1 MVSSYFIYMKNNKFI
16 ILLLFV
22 FTSIF
27 SQEKLDTAIP
37 TDSIKTTTDSL
48 IAKVN
53 RSKWSIELATGV
65 SNGTMPYT
73 EGYYTSMNNQLFKG
87 FIFNCYTVGAS
98 YKFSEIVGLKMD
110 LAFDRFSNDA
120 ETKSEPFEVA
130 QYRMSIQ
137 AVFNLNSFIR
147 PVNNVSRS
155 NVLFHGGVNL
165 AEMYPI
171 AAKDET
177 VVYKD
182 GVYGGIV
189 FGITPTLKISK
200 KTSIFLDV
208 SSYNNYLQ
216 TLTWNGQ
223 KNPAGNSKEGH
234 MYSITFG
241 LSFALDA
248 NKK

>member
-1 MVSSYFIYMKNNKFI
+1 MKNNKLI

-22 FTSIF
+22 FTSVF
-27 SQEKLDTAIP
+27 SQENLNTSVP

-53 RSKWSIELATGV
+53 RNKWSIELGTGV
-65 SNGTMPYT
+65 SNGTMPFT

-110 LAFDRFSNDA
+110 LAFDRFSEVA
-120 ETKSEPFEVA
+120 ETKSKPFEIA
-130 QYRMSIQ
+130 QYRTSIQ
-137 AVFNLNSFIR
+137 AVFNLNSFGK

-155 NVLFHGGVNL
+155 NVLFHAGLNL
-165 AEMYPI
+165 AIMCPI
-171 AAKDET
+171 AANDET
-177 VVYKD
+177 VVYKYD
-182 GVYGGIV
+182 GYGGTV
-189 FGITPTLKISK
+189 FGITPILKVSK

-216 TLTWNGQ
+216 AFTWNGQ
-223 KNPAGNSKEGH
+223 KNPVGNSKQGH
-234 MYSITFG
+234 MYSVTFG

-248 NKK
+248 DKK

>member
-1 MVSSYFIYMKNNKFI
+1 MKNNKLI

-22 FTSIF
+22 FTSVF
-27 SQEKLDTAIP
+27 SQENLNTSIP
-37 TDSIKTTTDSL
+37 TDSIKTTADSL

-53 RSKWSIELATGV
+53 RNKWSIEVGTGV
-65 SNGTMPYT
+65 SNGTTPYS
-73 EGYYTSMNNQLFKG
+73 EGYYNSMDNQLFKG

-110 LAFDRFSNDA
+110 LAFDRFSNDE
-120 ETKSEPFEVA
+120 ETKSKPFEIA

-155 NVLFHGGVNL
+155 NILFHGGLNV
-165 AEMYPI
+165 AVMYPI

-177 VVYKD
+177 VVYKYD
-182 GVYGGIV
+182 GYGGTV
-189 FGITPTLKISK
+189 FGITPILKVSK

-208 SSYNNYLQ
+208 SYYNNYLQ
-216 TLTWNGQ
+216 VLTWDGQ
-223 KNPAGNSKEGH
+223 KNPAGNSKQGH
-234 MYSITFG
+234 MYSVTFG

-248 NKK
+248 DKK

>member
-1 MVSSYFIYMKNNKFI
+1 MKNNKLI

-22 FTSIF
+22 FTSVF
-27 SQEKLDTAIP
+27 SQEKLNTAIP

-53 RSKWSIELATGV
+53 RNKWSIEVGTGV

-73 EGYYTSMNNQLFKG
+73 EGYHNSMDNQLFKG

-110 LAFDRFSNDA
+110 MGFNRFSNDP
-120 ETKSEPFEVA
+120 ETKSKPFELA
-130 QYRMSIQ
+130 QYRASIQ
-137 AVFNLNSFIR
+137 ALLNLNSFIR
-147 PVNNVSRS
+147 PVNYVSRS
-155 NVLFHGGVNL
+155 NVLFHAGLNL
-165 AEMYPI
+165 AIMYPI
-171 AAKDET
+171 AVNDEA

-182 GVYGGIV
+182 DVYGGIV
-189 FGITPTLKISK
+189 LGITPILKVSK

-216 TLTWNGQ
+216 TLAWDGQ
-223 KNPAGNSKEGH
+223 KNPVGNSKQGH
-234 MYSITFG
+234 MYSVTFG